1 MKIPKKQRIRSKY
14 WCGSKIISS
23 GSFKLSICEV
33 VVLMCTSNSQSMS
46 SKLHLEVG
54 ERKIVFY
61 FPRTQS
67 ESNVISLHLACDPP
81 KILVTNSTE
90 IGTWFTKMKIDIN
103 VRLSV
108 VLSEGHEV
116 SVVKFWSVRNVWKRS
131 KTCTIPSPISAAKC
145 GPAASTIL
153 SWIIF

>member
-1 MKIPKKQRIRSKY
+1 
-14 WCGSKIISS
+14 
-23 GSFKLSICEV
+23 
-33 VVLMCTSNSQSMS
+33 MCTSNSQNMS

-145 GPAASTIL
+145 GQTLDICINHTELDHVQKRTPS
-153 SWIIF
+153 